1 MDLVNATELPGQ
13 LVSGSTTDLEM
24 LGTVGCKA
32 TYLVEDGKL
41 ELADPDDQWPIFDKE
56 YVYEGVSL
64 GPELDFRKSG
74 LDVIVFGSAVAPGGE
89 PVERMV
95 VAIQCGDLDH
105 RILVTGDREWVR
117 SGGRLVPSD
126 PTPFATMPLTND
138 RAFGG
143 SARLDGQEIPSA
155 INPEG
160 TGYYLDE
167 SRAEGRPLPNLEVP
181 DDQIARWD
189 QYPRPAC
196 IYRPSG
202 WLGQAEVMENGIDAE
217 SAVSEIMSA
226 TFDQTVPELV
236 TSTEEIGDLLHLTGF
251 TEEGQLTLPVPSVAG
266 PVIDVRVGEL
276 SETFDLSLATLV
288 VLVEERVIIATYV
301 RHFRYLFQPGEQR
314 RVKLDWPR
322 LRRDSEAPVD
332 AVGSQP

>member
-1 MDLVNATELPGQ
+1 MDFVNATELPGQ
-13 LVSGSTTDLEM
+13 LDSGSTTDVEM
-24 LGTVGCKA
+24 LATVGCKA
-32 TYLVEDGKL
+32 TYLIEDGRL
-41 ELADPDDQWPIFDKE
+41 ELANPDDQWPIFDKE
-56 YVYEGVSL
+56 YVYEDVSL

-117 SGGRLVPSD
+117 SGGRLVPSA
-126 PTPFATMPLTND
+126 PAPFTTMPLTND

-143 SARLDGQEIPSA
+143 TARLDGEEIPSA

-167 SRAEGRPLPNLEVP
+167 SRAEGRPLPNLEIP
-181 DDQIARWD
+181 DDQITRWD

-196 IYRPSG
+196 LYRPSG

-217 SAVSEIMSA
+217 SAVSEIMET

-236 TSTEEIGDLLHLTGF
+236 TSADALGDSIHLTGF
-251 TEEGQLTLPVPSVAG
+251 TEEGQLTLPLPPVTG
-266 PVIDVRVGEL
+266 PVIDIRAGEL
-276 SETFDLSLATLV
+276 SETFELSLSTLV
-288 VLVEERVIIATYV
+288 VLVEERVVIATYV
-301 RHFRYLFQPGEQR
+301 RHFRYLFRPEEQR
-314 RVKLDWPR
+314 RVRLDWPR
-322 LRRDSEAPVD
+322 LRRDSERPVG
-332 AVGSQP
+332 AVGNRP